1 MPITVACRVL
11 GVSRSGYYRWSGA
24 VPSPRACDDATL
36 AAEIQEIYH
45 AHKGRY
51 GSPRIHRE
59 LRAGGRRVSR
69 KRVARVMRG
78 LGLRGRPP
86 RRFRRTTDSRH
97 TPPDCSQRPGARVH
111 PHRRQ
116 PRLGRGHHLCADARG
131 VAVSGGA
138 VGCVLAARGGLGAV
152 GHHRHDVGPRGA
164 RHGPPPPA
172 PRGWARASHGPRLPL
187 RERRL
192 PGRAPKGR
200 DGDQHESS
208 RGLLGYSEVD
218 PDFRTSS

>member
-1 MPITVACRVL
+1 MYEFIRTENACMPITVACRVL

-59 LRAGGRRVSR
+59 LRARGRRVSR

-97 TPPDCSQRPGARVH
+97 T
-111 PHRRQ
+111 HRIA
-116 PRLGRGHHLCADARG
+116 PN
-131 VAVSGGA
+131 
-138 VGCVLAARGGLGAV
+138 VLAREFTHPAVNRAWVGDITYVPTREGWLYLAVLLDVCSRRVVGWALSATIDTTLALGALDMALHRLRSGAGLV
-152 GHHRHDVGPRGA
+152 HHTDRDCRYA
-164 RHGPPPPA
+164 SDDYQAALR
-172 PRGWARASHGPRLPL
+172 RA
-187 RERRL
+187 EMVT
-192 PGRAPKGR
+192 A
-200 DGDQHESS
+200 
-208 RGLLGYSEVD
+208 
-218 PDFRTSS
+218 